1 MVIGL
6 PELKSPPRICDDCM
20 TGKQHRAS
28 FPKKT
33 HWRATQ
39 ILQLI
44 HVDIRGPLTPNSNS
58 GKRYLIT
65 FIDDF
70 SRKIWVY
77 FLVEKVEAFIT
88 FKNFKT
94 DVEKETDLTI
104 KCLRTDRGGEFM
116 SQEFKKIC
124 DNNGIRR

>member
-1 MVIGL
+1 MFKLHAISQPIIATCFNATIEEVTQLWHCRYGQLSYNSLKTLQEKNMVIGL
-6 PELKSPPRICDDCM
+6 LELKSPSKICEDCM

-44 HVDIRGPLTPNSNS
+44 HADICGPLTPNSNS

-70 SRKIWVY
+70 SKKNWLY
-77 FLVEKVEAFIT
+77 FQ
-88 FKNFKT
+88 NS
-94 DVEKETDLTI
+94 
-104 KCLRTDRGGEFM
+104 C
-116 SQEFKKIC
+116 
-124 DNNGIRR
+124 